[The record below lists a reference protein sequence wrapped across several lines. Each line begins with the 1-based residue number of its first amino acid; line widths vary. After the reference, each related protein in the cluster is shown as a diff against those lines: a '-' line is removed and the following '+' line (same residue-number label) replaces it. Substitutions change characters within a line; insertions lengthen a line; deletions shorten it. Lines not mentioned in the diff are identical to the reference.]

1 MGVWIVMPKPD
12 YLQTAPFSCKTAQ
25 RYLMYIHII
34 YQVYTMYIHDIYQS
48 DESWKSATLQ
58 GRNGCLKNFK
68 WTYIRWHNR
77 RATQFYT
84 QNMFYWKTGYAM
96 YIQCIYHVYN
106 HDDKIITGQGHTR
119 ALLVAHPR
127 LAASDRDFNHREPAH
142 ARLGPAK
149 VPQPGVDLVD
159 MAAPPRCRASSISTA
174 ALKESFCLLLYLCGI
189 VEVAFPSR

>member
-68 WTYIRWHNR
+68 WTYKRWHNR

-127 LAASDRDFNHREPAH
+127 LAASDRDFLRISSVSATEN
-142 ARLGPAK
+142 
-149 VPQPGVDLVD
+149 
-159 MAAPPRCRASSISTA
+159 PPTRGWGLPKFHSQVLIS
-174 ALKESFCLLLYLCGI
+174 
-189 VEVAFPSR
+189 